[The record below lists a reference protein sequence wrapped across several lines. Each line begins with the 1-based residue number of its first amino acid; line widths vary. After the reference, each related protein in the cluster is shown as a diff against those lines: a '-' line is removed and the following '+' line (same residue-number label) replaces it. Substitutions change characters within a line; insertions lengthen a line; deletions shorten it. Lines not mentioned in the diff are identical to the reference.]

1 MEAVSMTLN
10 VPQVC
15 PAVPEGHDVPGGVP
29 ATNKVVPDNIPIV
42 AASTASGNPGTLV
55 FIFSAVTPAVVPVH
69 SAPQFNMY
77 AGLSSPEKTPPP
89 GYSYSVGSAGTPT
102 TGFWRVP
109 RRLGGITA
117 EPRE

>member
-1 MEAVSMTLN
+1 MKIGLWLLTVMEVVSMTLN

-15 PAVPEGHDVPGGVP
+15 PAVPEGHGVPGGVP
-29 ATNKVVPDNIPIV
+29 ATYRVVRDNIPIV

-77 AGLSSPEKTPPP
+77 ALVSSLEKTPP
-89 GYSYSVGSAGTPT
+89 
-102 TGFWRVP
+102 TG
-109 RRLGGITA
+109 
-117 EPRE
+117 